1 MLVGTQSLPPKQV
14 APSLVTVR
22 RNAARPRYRAAVVD
36 QPPLVQFVVLSM
48 VLHVLLI
55 VLFGNPTG
63 GARRNEG
70 WFGPLDVTLGTQS
83 PEPSSEFRLAPGLET
98 TSPGAALLPRPGATR
113 PAEAPQRT
121 LERGPT
127 LPAPA
132 NALRSLSPSAP
143 EEVDKPLAPAA
154 VSPATVEPVAPPPQ
168 PRELT
173 QPAELPPRAV
183 PALPAAPI
191 EKSVAPSGEPQFAP
205 PVELPPRALPA
216 APAAPLEP
224 TAAPPIERQLAPAA
238 ELPPREIPAA
248 PAAPLERLA
257 PAPLER
263 EVVPPVELPARAAP
277 TVPAA
282 PIERLAPAKIAPEI
296 APPVAVPVPRAE
308 PPALPSSP
316 TALPP
321 TPAAAGPAPRAP
333 NLPSPEEELFRSR
346 REGGTPAPEAPRI
359 DLDAAR
365 KKAARE
371 IVSEGA
377 GSRGVFT
384 IPGPPPVERKSK
396 EAAAL
401 EKALKPDCRTA
412 YANMGLLAV
421 PVLVASA
428 VAADG
433 SCRW

>member
-1 MLVGTQSLPPKQV
+1 MLVVTQSLPAKQA
-14 APSLVTVR
+14 APSLVTIR

-36 QPPLVQFVVLSM
+36 QSPLLKFVVLSM
-48 VLHVLLI
+48 LLHLLLI

-63 GARRNEG
+63 GVRRNEG
-70 WFGPLDVTLGTQS
+70 WFGPLDVTLGPQS
-83 PEPSSEFRLAPGLET
+83 PEPGSEFRLAPGLET
-98 TSPGAALLPRPGATR
+98 TSPGAALLPRAGATR
-113 PAEAPQRT
+113 PAEAPRRT
-121 LERGPT
+121 LEREPT

-132 NALRSLSPSAP
+132 NALPRLSPSAP
-143 EEVDKPLAPAA
+143 EEVDKPLAAPV
-154 VSPATVEPVAPPPQ
+154 VSPATIESVAPPPQ

-191 EKSVAPSGEPQFAP
+191 EKSVAPSGEPRLAP
-205 PVELPPRALPA
+205 PVELPTRALPA
-216 APAAPLEP
+216 APAVPLEHTVAP
-224 TAAPPIERQLAPAA
+224 TIERQLAPAA
-238 ELPPREIPAA
+238 ELPPRELPAA

-257 PAPLER
+257 PAPVER
-263 EVVPPVELPARAAP
+263 EIAPPVELPARAVP
-277 TVPAA
+277 TVPSA
-282 PIERLAPAKIAPEI
+282 PIERLAPAKIEPEI
-296 APPVAVPVPRAE
+296 APPVVVPVPRVE
-308 PPALPSSP
+308 PPALPSAP

-321 TPAAAGPAPRAP
+321 TPAAAGPAPRGP
-333 NLPSPEEELFRSR
+333 NPPTPEEELFRSR
-346 REGGTPAPEAPRI
+346 RDGGTPAPEAPRI

-384 IPGPPPVERKSK
+384 IPGPPPTERKSK
-396 EAAAL
+396 DAAAL